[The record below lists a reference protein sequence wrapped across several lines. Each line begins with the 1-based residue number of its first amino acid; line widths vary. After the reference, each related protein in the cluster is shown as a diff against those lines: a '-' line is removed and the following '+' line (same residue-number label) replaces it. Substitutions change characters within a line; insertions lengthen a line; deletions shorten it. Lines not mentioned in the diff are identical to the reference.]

1 MDEATAPVIE
11 RRIAGLL
18 LVDTRGYVL
27 IQLRTQDAPA
37 EPGVWGLVGG
47 GVEAGES
54 IEEGARRELLEET
67 GLTIPGPLTLFW
79 EGLRPAPKDNGAQIA
94 WHVYCAPTTA
104 LASDLIL
111 GEGDALE
118 FVAPDRIEGYNLSP
132 TARFFIP
139 RFLASPVYRRLAN
152 SAADEA

>member
-1 MDEATAPVIE
+1 MTDEQTTPVIE

-27 IQLRTQDAPA
+27 IQLRTRDAPA

-79 EGLRPAPKDNGAQIA
+79 EGLRPSARDNGAQIA
-94 WHVYCAPTTA
+94 WHVYC
-104 LASDLIL
+104 
-111 GEGDALE
+111 
-118 FVAPDRIEGYNLSP
+118 
-132 TARFFIP
+132 
-139 RFLASPVYRRLAN
+139 
-152 SAADEA
+152 